1 MGLLDELQ
9 RVCEV
14 AWGLPAG
21 GLKDR
26 NRQINY
32 VYARMI
38 FAYVARELGFLL
50 VQIGRYIER
59 DHSSVINA
67 LKKFEPEVRTN
78 AYFCEKLEEVYDAM
92 S

>member
-21 GLKDR
+21 GLKQR
-26 NRQINY
+26 NRRIDY
-32 VYARMI
+32 VYARMT
-38 FAYVARELGFLL
+38 FAYVARELGYPLAY
-50 VQIGRYIER
+50 IGKHLRR
-59 DHSSVINA
+59 DHSTVINA
-67 LKKFEPEVRTN
+67 LSKYEPELRTN
-78 AYFCEKLEEVYDAM
+78 AYFCEKLEEIYNAM